1 MREIEYM
8 YEFVDNKSVQLYCSE
23 PLVVKTFQISSRV
36 NFITIC
42 TYIAKF
48 NL

>member
-8 YEFVDNKSVQLYCSE
+8 YEFVDNKSVQFYCSE
-23 PLVVKTFQISSRV
+23 PLVKTFQISSRV